1 MTQEEITVP
10 KNWKKVFLEDVCKI
24 VSGNGFPKAYQN
36 LVSTGIPFIKVS
48 DMNLNGNEKHILTS
62 NFSVNDKII
71 KKINA
76 KKYPEG
82 TIIFPK
88 IGGAILTN
96 KKRILSKSSCFDNNV
111 MGLIPN
117 KEINGNFFY
126 YVIQGL
132 HLKDFIK
139 NGPIPSLDTKKFIK
153 FQFLLPPL
161 SIQKQ
166 IVAKLDH
173 ILGELEVKKKET
185 LSLIEQNKERIEF
198 FEKNW
203 MSYLTNSKIENHP
216 KRKEWKMVTLTD
228 IVSPE
233 KNALKSGPFGS
244 SLKKEFYVK
253 SGYKIYGQEQ
263 VIRGDHEYGN
273 YFINE
278 NRFQMLKSCEVKP
291 YDLLISLVG
300 TIGKT
305 LILPHNAKK
314 GIINPRLIKI
324 TFNKQLA
331 DVEFFQLYFDSSNA
345 KSHFQ
350 SKSHGGTMNILNMGI
365 LKKLLIPLPPLL
377 IQKQIVQNIK
387 YAEEKFQLQK
397 KQFENIKKNYDSKI
411 NYINHIQSA
420 VLDSVF
426 SGKLL
431 N

>member
-203 MSYLTNSKIENHP
+203 MSYVIDREIEKHP
-216 KRKEWKMVTLTD
+216 QRKEWESKKLSEVSNKITDGAHKTPTYVKEGIPFLRVTD
-228 IVSPE
+228 IKNKDISWDAVKRIPKKEHEELIKRSKPE
-233 KNALKSGPFGS
+233 FEDILYSKNGTIGRSIVINW
-244 SLKKEFYVK
+244 KKEFSIFV
-253 SGYKIYGQEQ
+253 
-263 VIRGDHEYGN
+263 
-273 YFINE
+273 
-278 NRFQMLKSCEVKP
+278 
-291 YDLLISLVG
+291 SL
-300 TIGKT
+300 
-305 LILPHNAKK
+305 A
-314 GIINPRLIKI
+314 LIKP
-324 TFNKQLA
+324 KR
-331 DVEFFQLYFDSSNA
+331 
-345 KSHFQ
+345 
-350 SKSHGGTMNILNMGI
+350 NILNPYF
-365 LKKLLIPLPPLL
+365 LKMFLDSKSAISQATKRSKTASVTNLHLEEIRDIIIMLPPLPT
-377 IQKQIVQNIK
+377 QKKIVQNIK
-387 YAEEKFQLQK
+387 NAEEKFQLQK
-397 KQFENIKKNYDSKI
+397 KQFENIKNNYDSKI
-411 NYINHIQSA
+411 NYINHIQS
-420 VLDSVF
+420 
-426 SGKLL
+426 
-431 N
+431 

>member
-203 MSYLTNSKIENHP
+203 MSYVIDREIEKHP
-216 KRKEWKMVTLTD
+216 QRKEWESKKLSEVSNKITDGAHKTPTYVKEGIPFLRVTD
-228 IVSPE
+228 IKNKDISWDAVKRIPKKEHEELIKRSKPE
-233 KNALKSGPFGS
+233 FEDILYSKNGTIGRSIVINW
-244 SLKKEFYVK
+244 KKEFSIFV
-253 SGYKIYGQEQ
+253 
-263 VIRGDHEYGN
+263 
-273 YFINE
+273 
-278 NRFQMLKSCEVKP
+278 
-291 YDLLISLVG
+291 SL
-300 TIGKT
+300 
-305 LILPHNAKK
+305 A
-314 GIINPRLIKI
+314 LIKP
-324 TFNKQLA
+324 KR
-331 DVEFFQLYFDSSNA
+331 
-345 KSHFQ
+345 
-350 SKSHGGTMNILNMGI
+350 NILNPYF
-365 LKKLLIPLPPLL
+365 LKMFLDSKSAISQATKRSKTASVTNLHLEEIRDIIIMLPPLPT
-377 IQKQIVQNIK
+377 QKKIVQNIK
-387 YAEEKFQLQK
+387 NAEEKFQLQK
-397 KQFENIKKNYDSKI
+397 KQFENIKNNYDSKI
-411 NYINHIQSA
+411 NYINHIQSS